1 MVKIDTLNELDEK
14 TKVIYIFTIE
24 DISQQVD

>member
-14 TKVIYIFTIE
+14 TTVIYIFAIE